1 MTAMQ
6 WTIPE
11 AGRNWRF
18 ALAQGFTYQG
28 TTGSTISAPKP
39 EGLIEVPGA
48 LIVSLVLCLCLAA
61 LLIIAIAV
69 LSRPRKQADARPRGA
84 HSLGNDKSAW
94 RERIN
99 EIVEGHAQ
107 GASTRDEA
115 LRDLAQVARDFASM
129 QTGKDMSSYTLS
141 DINRMPVSVSADPG
155 MKLLRQTISALY
167 PPEFADAQRHAQA
180 RETSV
185 EQAGEWVA
193 NLIER
198 WRK

>member
-1 MTAMQ
+1 MTATH
-6 WTIPE
+6 WLTS
-11 AGRNWRF
+11 
-18 ALAQGFTYQG
+18 LAANGQQPHGISGFLDGQIVG
-28 TTGSTISAPKP
+28 VPFSAPRP
-39 EGLIEVPGA
+39 EGLIEVPQTLIIA
-48 LIVSLVLCLCLAA
+48 LVACLCVAA
-61 LLIIAIAV
+61 LLIVAIPV
-69 LSRPRKQADARPRGA
+69 LSRPRKQTDAKPHGA
-84 HSLGNDKSAW
+84 HSANNDKKVW

-99 EIVEGHAQ
+99 EIVDNHAQ

-115 LRDLAQVARDFASM
+115 LRDLAQVARDFAGM

-141 DINRMPVSVSADPG
+141 DISQMPVSAAADPG
-155 MKLLRQTISALY
+155 LKLLRQTISALY
-167 PPEFADAQRHAQA
+167 PPEFADVERHSQA